1 MIPEINI
8 IHQLSENKVFE
19 VTLKTESDLK
29 AWLANGQYLISKK
42 LVPSTTK
49 RSTAFE
55 LRFQHSDILYASLAN
70 DCNRF
75 SQAAIESMW
84 SVGKVNKLP
93 KSTGWAAVQMY
104 YSAFFSAHA
113 ILRIYGRSC
122 TQLENSHVGKTLQIA
137 NATQMDGGV
146 SSIENGFYYSSIAN
160 NVIEFTKLKDSHA
173 DTWSSFSTL
182 LGWLINNIGNT
193 TGLGRHKS
201 DALTLI
207 SDIKAAIHGS
217 GAAKGNWLSQIR
229 NKVNYQHSHGAWYP
243 YKGALHDSEIILRNT
258 EWLKDPNSFDLGL
271 ANNDISRLYNV
282 SNSILSLM
290 YQLIKYGYERAGKIS
305 LPLTNGSIRLINQIM
320 AA

>member
-8 IHQLSENKVFE
+8 LHQLSENKVFE
-19 VTLKTESDLK
+19 VTLNTESDLK
-29 AWLANGQYLISKK
+29 AWIANGQYLVSKT
-42 LVPSTTK
+42 LMPSCKTRATV
-49 RSTAFE
+49 FD
-55 LRFQHSDILYASLAN
+55 LRFQHSEILYASLAN

-84 SVGKVNKLP
+84 SVGKVDKLP

-104 YSAFFSAHA
+104 YSAFFAAHA

-122 TQLENSHVGKTLQIA
+122 TQLEDGHVGKVFQIA
-137 NATQMDGGV
+137 NATQMNGSV
-146 SSIENGFYYSSIAN
+146 SSIENGFYFSSILSN
-160 NVIEFTKLKDSHA
+160 EISFTKLKDSHA
-173 DTWSSFSTL
+173 DTWSSFSNL
-182 LGWLINNIGNT
+182 LVWLIDNIENT

-207 SDIKAAIHGS
+207 SNIKATIHRS

-229 NKVNYQHSHGAWYP
+229 NRVNYQHSHGVWYP
-243 YKGALHDSEIILRNT
+243 YKGAMHNNEIILRNA
-258 EWLKDPNSFDLGL
+258 EWLKDPNTFDLHS
-271 ANNDISRLYNV
+271 ANNEILVLYNV

-305 LPLTNGSIRLINQIM
+305 VPLTNGAFRLINQIM